1 MGCLSKETQASGH
14 KADKLTWSLLLLG
27 GAPGT
32 LLIVPAGEPGQRC
45 SDWVQGHSQL
55 KAGPWSS
62 ASYRA
67 EPCCLENSF
76 LSWEK
81 IPGLAS
87 SSDHGEP

>member
-45 SDWVQGHSQL
+45 S
-55 KAGPWSS
+55 A
-62 ASYRA
+62 
-67 EPCCLENSF
+67 
-76 LSWEK
+76 
-81 IPGLAS
+81 
-87 SSDHGEP
+87 